1 MLTVGPANAAKLD
14 AMSKPFI
21 FARERHFLGVTERRW
36 QWIGRR
42 TLIAAGLIAWG
53 FAAYQFGAQRGMALV
68 SSTWDSLRL
77 NIPGTGAPIKV
88 DAIRSMP
95 ACFGPIR
102 FNCVVDG
109 DTAWVDSEKIR
120 ISGIDAPEI
129 DGKCPYERVLA
140 QRAKSRLSE
149 LLSAEPFSVSRSGTD
164 RYGRTL
170 ATVYLRDRGDV
181 GLVLVRDGL
190 ARVWSGRRMPWC

>member
-1 MLTVGPANAAKLD
+1 MPDRLFL
-14 AMSKPFI
+14 
-21 FARERHFLGVTERRW
+21 ARERRFLGITERRW

-77 NIPGTGAPIKV
+77 NIPDTSAPVKV

-109 DTAWVDSEKIR
+109 DTAWVTGEKIR

-129 DGKCPYERVLA
+129 DGKCTYERDLA

-164 RYGRTL
+164 RYGRSL
-170 ATVYLRDRGDV
+170 ATIYLRDKGDV
-181 GLVLVRDGL
+181 GAVLVRDGL
-190 ARVWSGRRMPWC
+190 ARVWTGRRMPWC